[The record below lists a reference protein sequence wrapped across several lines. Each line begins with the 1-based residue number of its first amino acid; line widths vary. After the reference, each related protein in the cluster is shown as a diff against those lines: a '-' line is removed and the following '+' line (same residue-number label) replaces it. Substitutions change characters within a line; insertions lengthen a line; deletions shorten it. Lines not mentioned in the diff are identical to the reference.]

1 MSKIVGLFLK
11 IVVLGVLAKSLEK
24 TEKGVCFFSKARSC
38 RPYSLFKNGFLQM
51 YVLRILLK
59 FLVTLSNAGKTPILQ
74 NSS

>member
-38 RPYSLFKNGFLQM
+38 RPYSLFKGLTDFFKCM
-51 YVLRILLK
+51 FYE
-59 FLVTLSNAGKTPILQ
+59 FC
-74 NSS
+74 